1 MNKFFYA
8 TAFALVVI
16 LLSSCGGLRAAL
28 PDDRSGEV
36 VSQPFSISS
45 LEIVDDRGALRP
57 LGWKLPMLAVRAR
70 TWTGDPVLGESHRSD
85 INRIVKASQDPTGI
99 PAEFKFTL
107 RQGELMLYADAMI
120 AREHVKMKGE
130 LSIFIPGRDFKLYL
144 TSSLDYE
151 IPTYNATEKHARQ
164 VYDIAIRNL
173 CLEMVKQIQE
183 EMGTGGAKS

>member
-1 MNKFFYA
+1 LPSAPVPGPEIRYSARA
-8 TAFALVVI
+8 TEVTLI
-16 LLSSCGGLRAAL
+16 ELSKHLRK
-28 PDDRSGEV
+28 R
-36 VSQPFSISS
+36 
-45 LEIVDDRGALRP
+45 
-57 LGWKLPMLAVRAR
+57 
-70 TWTGDPVLGESHRSD
+70 
-85 INRIVKASQDPTGI
+85 
-99 PAEFKFTL
+99 
-107 RQGELMLYADAMI
+107 ELMLYADAMI